1 MFLAIGIGSTLLP
14 FALFYA
20 GLRRMRAEEAGII
33 ATVEPVVAVLSAAVF
48 LGETLRP
55 VQLAGAALVLAATL
69 LSTLRAPETAL
80 TAERV

>member
-1 MFLAIGIGSTLLP
+1 
-14 FALFYA
+14 
-20 GLRRMRAEEAGII
+20 
-33 ATVEPVVAVLSAAVF
+33 VLSAAVF